1 MNIDGADER
10 AALLAP
16 ERRARILALVVRN
29 KSMLVKDLC
38 ALFHVTGETIRKD
51 LATLEREG
59 KLIKTHGGAYV
70 QEGVRNEVDL
80 SIRASLLPRTKD
92 AIGRACA
99 ALVREGDTIFLDE
112 STTCLAI
119 ARHLLRV
126 EGLTVL
132 TNSLAIAG
140 LFAEGG
146 TGRLLLS
153 GGELDRK
160 NQCFSGYG
168 AEEFLSAY
176 YADKS
181 FISCRGLDRQ
191 AGATDGSA
199 VSGGIRR
206 LMLCH
211 GRQRVLVLDRTKLDQ
226 INFYHICDLAE
237 IGTLVVDR
245 LPDGPWRKL
254 LVREQIKVIETLE
267 EEEQP

>member
-1 MNIDGADER
+1 MAGGGSPG
-10 AALLAP
+10 ALLAP

-38 ALFHVTGETIRKD
+38 ALFHVSGETIRKD
-51 LATLEREG
+51 LSLLEREG
-59 KLIKTHGGAYV
+59 KLIKTHGGAWV

-80 SIRASLLPRTKD
+80 SIRAALLPRTKD

-99 ALVREGDTIFLDE
+99 ALVQDGDTVFLDE
-112 STTCLAI
+112 STTCLAV
-119 ARHLLRV
+119 ARRLLRA

-132 TNSLAIAG
+132 TNSLAVAR
-140 LFAEGG
+140 LFAEEGA
-146 TGRLLLS
+146 GRLLLS

-160 NQCFSGYG
+160 NQCFSGRG

-181 FISCRGLDRQ
+181 FVSCRGLDRG

-199 VSGGIRR
+199 RSGGIRR
-206 LMLCH
+206 LMLRH
-211 GRQRVLVLDRTKLDQ
+211 GRERILVLDRTKLDQ
-226 INFYHICDLAE
+226 INFYHICDLSE
-237 IGTLVVDR
+237 VGTLVVDR
-245 LPDGPWRKL
+245 LPDGPWREL
-254 LVREQIKVIETLE
+254 TTRMSIRVIETGE